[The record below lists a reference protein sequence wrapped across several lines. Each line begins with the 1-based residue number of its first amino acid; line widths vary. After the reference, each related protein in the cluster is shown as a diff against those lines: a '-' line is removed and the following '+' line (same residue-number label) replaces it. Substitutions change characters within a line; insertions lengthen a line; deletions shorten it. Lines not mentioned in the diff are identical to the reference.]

1 MEIKELHG
9 WDALPAEARVIQAE
23 LAKRV
28 RLENDFGPI
37 RTIAGADICFDEDE
51 AIAGVVVFSY
61 PELEVME
68 KVSARLEVK
77 YPYIPG
83 CSLMEA

>member
-1 MEIKELHG
+1 M
-9 WDALPAEARVIQAE
+9 PAEARVIQAE